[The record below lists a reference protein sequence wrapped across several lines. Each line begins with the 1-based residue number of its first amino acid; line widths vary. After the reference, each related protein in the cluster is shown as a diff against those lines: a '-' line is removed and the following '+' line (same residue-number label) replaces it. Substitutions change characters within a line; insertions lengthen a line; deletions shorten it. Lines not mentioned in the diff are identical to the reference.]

1 MGQPL
6 RWLPPV
12 SYTCQLPSSVPLLLV
27 KLFSA
32 RRSSGTSLFLPY
44 LQTLL
49 HKDQF
54 SSFCCF
60 LFFSGM
66 SSAII

>member
-1 MGQPL
+1 MGQLL
-6 RWLPPV
+6 RWLPSV

-32 RRSSGTSLFLPY
+32 RLSSGTSLFLLY

-60 LFFSGM
+60 LFSGM